1 MHWADVEANTL
12 LERGKT
18 HLINTGITP
27 SGTLHVGTLREAI
40 TAEAVRKALAK
51 QGANVRMIY
60 LVDSWDPLRKRYP
73 FLPESYEAEV
83 GRPLAYI
90 PCPCGEHK
98 NYAQHYIQP
107 FLDSI
112 KELGIHCDVLWTH
125 EQYEQG
131 KFAEVIDT
139 AIAKKDLVAQ
149 ILKEVSGRDVPKDF
163 YPYTPRCES
172 CGRLTHAKV
181 QGYEYPFVSYKCAC
195 GHSGK
200 ADIRKADGKMPWR
213 VEWAAKWKVFGV
225 TCEPFGKDHAAAGGS
240 YDTGVRLA
248 KEVFGI
254 EPPYPIPYEFVQLKG
269 KGQMHKST
277 GSTVTGVDAL
287 SITPASVMNYI
298 VLRVNP
304 NRHIDYDAGMGILD
318 MVDEYDRTENM
329 YYCGGCEERD
339 KDLLRAYELSQPEGP
354 RSALPLQVPYR
365 HLVSLVQIT
374 DGFEG
379 VLSVLR
385 RMGSVDDSISPE
397 DMGILKQR
405 VDCVRY
411 WLSSFAP
418 DEVKFAVCET
428 MPACELTEQEK
439 KFLRDLLVAMEGVGE
454 WKGEKIQDAMYG
466 CAKAATIGARGGFQ
480 TLYRIFCDQKQGPRL
495 GFFLST
501 LDRDFVL
508 GRIREASL

>member
-1 MHWADVEANTL
+1 MHWADVEATTL
-12 LERGKT
+12 LSKGKT

-40 TAEAVRKALAK
+40 TAEAVRKALTK

-83 GRPLAYI
+83 GKPLAYI

-98 NYAQHYIQP
+98 SYAQHYIQP

-112 KELGIHCDVLWTH
+112 MELGIHCDVLWTH

-131 KFAEVIDT
+131 KFAEVIDM
-139 AIAKKDLVAQ
+139 AIRKKEQVAQ
-149 ILKEVSGRDVPKDF
+149 ILKEVSGREVPKDF
-163 YPYTPRCES
+163 FPYSPRCEQ

-181 QGYEYPFVSYKCAC
+181 TGYEKPFVTYTCAC
-195 GHSGK
+195 GHSGRS
-200 ADIRKADGKMPWR
+200 DIRKADGKMPWR

-248 KEVFGI
+248 KEVF
-254 EPPYPIPYEFVQLKG
+254 EVDPPHPVPYEFVQLKG

-277 GSTVTGVDAL
+277 GSSVTGVDAL
-287 SITPASVMNYI
+287 HITPASVMNYI

-304 NRHIDYDAGMGILD
+304 SRHIDYDAGLGILD
-318 MVDEYDRTENM
+318 MVDEYDRVENM
-329 YYCGGCEERD
+329 VYCGGCEERD

-354 RSALPLQVPYR
+354 RSKLPLQVPYR
-365 HLVSLVQIT
+365 HLVYIVQIT
-374 DGFEG
+374 DSFEG
-379 VLSVLR
+379 VLGVLR
-385 RMGSVDDSISPE
+385 RLGALDDSVSPE
-397 DMGILKQR
+397 DVAILKQR
-405 VDCVRY
+405 VDCVKY

-418 DEVKFAVCET
+418 DEVKFAVCED
-428 MPACELTEQEK
+428 MPPCELSDLEK
-439 KFLRDLLVAMEGVGE
+439 AFLRELFVTMENVEWRGE
-454 WKGEKIQDAMYG
+454 NLHDAMYA
-466 CAKAATIGARGGFQ
+466 CAKNGPIGAKGGFQ
-480 TLYRIFCDQKQGPRL
+480 ALYKIFCNQKQGPRL

-501 LDRDFVL
+501 LDRAFVL
-508 GRIREASL
+508 GRIKEASC